1 MVLDMNIEL
10 SGIDEEFL
18 ENLAELIEDTRVE
31 YFIINPRNKEDLQKA
46 QELCAE
52 VERFKYTLPVEFKSL
67 QDKNCVAIRIT
78 KAKELTFVEDKPLV
92 IDSKDL
98 TDEFIELLN
107 KSDIKGVIL
116 DAKQSDNKLENFAY
130 STVIVSASIN
140 SPLTFLSGDNP
151 PISVFKIDP
160 TIEFHPREKFSKKCI
175 RTITTNIIINK
186 RIITYNSYTIFTY
199 ISKIS
204 GDLRTV

>member
-130 STVIVSASIN
+130 SISFDSLNNWTKKGITDTDYNKIALQSDYPKHSYDELFDVLLKNISD
-140 SPLTFLSGDNP
+140 LTFRAEQTIAAGGKKTNLKTFGF
-151 PISVFKIDP
+151 FK
-160 TIEFHPREKFSKKCI
+160 
-175 RTITTNIIINK
+175 
-186 RIITYNSYTIFTY
+186 
-199 ISKIS
+199 
-204 GDLRTV
+204 

>member
-130 STVIVSASIN
+130 SISFDSLNNWTKKGITDTDYNKIALQSDYPKHSYDELFDVLLKNISD
-140 SPLTFLSGDNP
+140 LTFRAEQ
-151 PISVFKIDP
+151 
-160 TIEFHPREKFSKKCI
+160 TIAAGGT
-175 RTITTNIIINK
+175 RTILKTFGFFK
-186 RIITYNSYTIFTY
+186 
-199 ISKIS
+199 
-204 GDLRTV
+204 

>member
-46 QELCAE
+46 KELCAE
-52 VERFKYTLPVEFKSL
+52 VERFKYTLPVEFKK
-67 QDKNCVAIRIT
+67 QKDKNCVAIRIT
-78 KAKELTFVEDKPLV
+78 NAHELTLIENMPLV

-107 KSDIKGVIL
+107 KSGIKGVIL
-116 DAKQSDNKLENFAY
+116 DAKQSDNRLESFAY
-130 STVIVSASIN
+130 SISFDSLNNWTKKGITDTDYNRIALQSDYPKYSYDELFDVLLKKISD
-140 SPLTFLSGDNP
+140 LTFRAEQ
-151 PISVFKIDP
+151 
-160 TIEFHPREKFSKKCI
+160 TIAAGGT
-175 RTITTNIIINK
+175 RTILKTFGFFK
-186 RIITYNSYTIFTY
+186 
-199 ISKIS
+199 
-204 GDLRTV
+204 

>member
-107 KSDIKGVIL
+107 KSGIKGVIL
-116 DAKQSDNKLENFAY
+116 DAKQSDNRLENFAY
-130 STVIVSASIN
+130 SISFDSLNNWTKKGITDTDYNKIALQSDYPKHSYDELFDVLLKNISD
-140 SPLTFLSGDNP
+140 LTFRAEQ
-151 PISVFKIDP
+151 
-160 TIEFHPREKFSKKCI
+160 TIAAGGT
-175 RTITTNIIINK
+175 RTILKTFGFFK
-186 RIITYNSYTIFTY
+186 
-199 ISKIS
+199 
-204 GDLRTV
+204 

>member
-46 QELCAE
+46 QELCE
-52 VERFKYTLPVEFKSL
+52 EIQRFKYTLPVEFKNL

-78 KAKELTFVEDKPLV
+78 KAQELALVDNIPLV

-98 TDEFIELLN
+98 NDEFIELLN
-107 KSDIKGVIL
+107 KSAIKGVVL
-116 DAKQSDNKLENFAY
+116 DAKESDNSLLNFAY
-130 STVIVSASIN
+130 SISFDSLNNWTKKGITDTDYNKIALQSDYPKYSYDELFDVLLKNISD
-140 SPLTFLSGDNP
+140 LTFRAEQSIAAGG
-151 PISVFKIDP
+151 
-160 TIEFHPREKFSKKCI
+160 T
-175 RTITTNIIINK
+175 
-186 RIITYNSYTIFTY
+186 
-199 ISKIS
+199 
-204 GDLRTV
+204 RTVLKTFGFFK

>member
-46 QELCAE
+46 QKLCE
-52 VERFKYTLPVEFKSL
+52 EIQRFKYTLPVEFKNL

-78 KAKELTFVEDKPLV
+78 KAQELALVDNIPLV

-98 TDEFIELLN
+98 NDEFIELLN
-107 KSDIKGVIL
+107 KSGIKGVVL
-116 DAKQSDNKLENFAY
+116 DARESDNRLENFAY
-130 STVIVSASIN
+130 SISFDSLNNWTKKGITDTDYNKIALQSDYPKYSYDELFDVLLKNISD
-140 SPLTFLSGDNP
+140 LTFRAEQSIAAGG
-151 PISVFKIDP
+151 
-160 TIEFHPREKFSKKCI
+160 T
-175 RTITTNIIINK
+175 
-186 RIITYNSYTIFTY
+186 
-199 ISKIS
+199 
-204 GDLRTV
+204 RTVLKTFGFFK

>member
-46 QELCAE
+46 QELCE
-52 VERFKYTLPVEFKSL
+52 EIQRFKYTLPVEFKNL

-78 KAKELTFVEDKPLV
+78 KAQELALVDNIPLV

-98 TDEFIELLN
+98 NDEFIELLN
-107 KSDIKGVIL
+107 KSGIKGVIL
-116 DAKQSDNKLENFAY
+116 DAKESDNRLENFAY
-130 STVIVSASIN
+130 SISFDSLNNWTKKGITDTDYNKIALQSDYPKYSYDELFDVLLKNISD
-140 SPLTFLSGDNP
+140 LTFRAEQSIAAGG
-151 PISVFKIDP
+151 
-160 TIEFHPREKFSKKCI
+160 T
-175 RTITTNIIINK
+175 
-186 RIITYNSYTIFTY
+186 
-199 ISKIS
+199 
-204 GDLRTV
+204 RTVLKTFGFFK

>member
-46 QELCAE
+46 QKLCE
-52 VERFKYTLPVEFKSL
+52 EIQRFKYTLPVEFKNL

-78 KAKELTFVEDKPLV
+78 KAQELALVDNIPLV

-98 TDEFIELLN
+98 NDEFIELLN
-107 KSDIKGVIL
+107 KSVIKGVVL
-116 DAKQSDNKLENFAY
+116 DAKESDNRLENFAY
-130 STVIVSASIN
+130 SISFDSLNNWTKKGITDTDYNKIALQSDYPKYSYDELFDVLLKNISD
-140 SPLTFLSGDNP
+140 LTFRAEQSIAAGG
-151 PISVFKIDP
+151 
-160 TIEFHPREKFSKKCI
+160 T
-175 RTITTNIIINK
+175 
-186 RIITYNSYTIFTY
+186 
-199 ISKIS
+199 
-204 GDLRTV
+204 RTVLKTFGFFK